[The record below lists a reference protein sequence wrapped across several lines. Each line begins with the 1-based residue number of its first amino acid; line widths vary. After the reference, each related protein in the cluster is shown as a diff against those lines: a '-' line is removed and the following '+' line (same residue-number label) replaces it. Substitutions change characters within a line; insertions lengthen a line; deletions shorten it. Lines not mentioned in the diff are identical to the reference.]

1 MYNTSSYSYAAP
13 QAYAGLTI
21 FAAVLLFIT
30 VMTLVVFLM
39 IAWCKLFKKAG
50 QPWERLFVPV
60 YNTYWMYKLALCP
73 KFFWTFVIGIAV
85 MPLVAVV
92 AVLAEAPA
100 LAGLVISIFS
110 LVIAIMGIIYIFRLA
125 KAYGKGTG
133 FGFGLLFLYPI
144 FILILGFG
152 QSEYQYHDKLTK

>member
-1 MYNTSSYSYAAP
+1 MYNTSSYYYAAP
-13 QAYAGLTI
+13 QANAGLTI

-30 VMTLVVFLM
+30 VMTLAVFLM
-39 IAWCKLFKKAG
+39 IAWGKLFKKAG
-50 QPWERLFVPV
+50 QPWERLFVPF
-60 YNTYWMYKLALCP
+60 YNTYWMYKLALCT

-100 LAGLVISIFS
+100 LAGLFISIFS